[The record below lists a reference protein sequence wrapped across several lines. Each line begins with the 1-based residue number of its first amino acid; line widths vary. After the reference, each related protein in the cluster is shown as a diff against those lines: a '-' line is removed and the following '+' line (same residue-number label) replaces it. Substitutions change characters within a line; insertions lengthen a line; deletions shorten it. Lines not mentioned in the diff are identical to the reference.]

1 MNEES
6 KIKMKISELLRNPG
20 GCIDNVRS
28 TANMGLIM
36 VFLTMVAVT
45 GSGAFGFAIGSFAG
59 WDVAAIDALKM
70 AGVMLFSFF
79 LCYPMLYVFACLG
92 GCELNPF
99 RLMAVGLVCM
109 AILGCLLAALA
120 PIMWLFAVS
129 TESVGFIVF
138 FACALTICNGYLVLR
153 IGTDLSAPKGEW
165 LETGWPASV
174 EDGRAEITCPDLILD
189 KYRERVATS
198 TGKPCSALFLAV
210 FLEPRPSNSTAISDI
225 IREEINPNGPIPTGY
240 TEP

>member
-138 FACALTICNGYLVLR
+138 FACALTAIAVHFAQRPLPCAYERKIASSLAGLRLWFFVFFLVAFQSVTLMR
-153 IGTDLSAPKGEW
+153 PMLSPRGSDRH
-165 LETGWPASV
+165 P
-174 EDGRAEITCPDLILD
+174 P
-189 KYRERVATS
+189 
-198 TGKPCSALFLAV
+198 GKCF
-210 FLEPRPSNSTAISDI
+210 FLEHLRCSIFN
-225 IREEINPNGPIPTGY
+225 
-240 TEP
+240 